1 MPENGQGKFIPQYNL
16 IFQGKKINMKNN
28 IYYKGYVIISKKVIE
43 LWFYTKQSWSSLKNK
58 NQQLYVFGG

>member
-43 LWFYTKQSWSSLKNK
+43 L
-58 NQQLYVFGG
+58 